1 MSQNLAERVGALI
14 KNMPFKH
21 STEYKVQFNL
31 QENTVFQKL
40 ISVDVIEKGVRI
52 KPEQYFKGLIFLTYF
67 TEVIENDPQVC
78 DNLVAISKNL
88 REEEKKRNINN
99 SASYLEMDFV
109 MLETGLG
116 IHDHGDGHYT
126 KEKTAIKAR
135 YAAGAGEISLDRQ
148 VDPYYIAIGKMVY
161 DMVSDQHKP
170 LLEKVCSRSELGALI
185 FVDSILGVLKNA
197 DEKAQLEAKLNSGEY
212 LGGSIAGAEALGRVA
227 NIDDAE
233 GLFQKALYG
242 SKDPTKTIIDSKKEL
257 MMNNP
262 KDKIKELLITGG
274 GDAI

>member
-1 MSQNLAERVGALI
+1 MSQSLVERVGALI

-52 KPEQYFKGLIFLTYF
+52 KPEQYFRGLIFLTYF
-67 TEVIENDPQVC
+67 TDVIENDHQVC

-88 REEEKKRNINN
+88 REEEKKRNLNS

-116 IHDHGDGHYT
+116 IHDHGDGHYI

-135 YAAGAGEISLDRQ
+135 YAACAGEISLDRQ
-148 VDPYYIAIGKMVY
+148 VDPYYVAIGKMVY
-161 DMVSDQHKP
+161 DMVSDQHKSF
-170 LLEKVCSRSELGALI
+170 LEKVCSRSELGALI

-197 DEKAQLEAKLNSGEY
+197 DEKGVIEEHLSRCEY
-212 LGGSIAGAEALGRVA
+212 LGASIAAAEALGKGA

-233 GLFQKALYG
+233 GLFQQALYG
-242 SKDPTKTIIDSKKEL
+242 NKDPTKTIIDSSKEL
-257 MMNNP
+257 MMNSP